1 MLFYQRLDVV
11 VQRHKYLQWIR
22 QLRNARYTIYYQDKT
37 WCNANY
43 TKEYVWQK
51 EHKEKSL
58 TEDSIWKRG
67 LKMTSRSG
75 KRLII
80 NHLGSSN
87 GFLQDC
93 GECFVEKKIQ
103 QITIII
109 PMLPILKNCSRK
121 RFYLA
126 CLINLLRSSIML
138 ITIQG

>member
-58 TEDSIWKRG
+58 IEDSIWKRG

-93 GECFVEKKIQ
+93 GECFVEKKN
-103 QITIII
+103 TTDYHH
-109 PMLPILKNCSRK
+109 NTN
-121 RFYLA
+121 A
-126 CLINLLRSSIML
+126 
-138 ITIQG
+138 